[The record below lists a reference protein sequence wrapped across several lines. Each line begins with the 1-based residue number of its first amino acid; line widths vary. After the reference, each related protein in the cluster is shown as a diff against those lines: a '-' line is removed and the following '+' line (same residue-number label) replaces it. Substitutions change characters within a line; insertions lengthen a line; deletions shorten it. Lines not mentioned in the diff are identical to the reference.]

1 MAYRDIKRQ
10 LEELSNENYKDFI
23 KALVSI
29 EKGIEDENILDE
41 VYDEYMDNDSF
52 SLLSEDFDN
61 ILEEIKEQEKIVDDN
76 IDVFTNDNSI
86 EYVLDDTI
94 GLGEKL
100 YNLHIYDYNK
110 VPENLNISN
119 DVILTES
126 EMDQLELDNDNIYSY
141 VDTWTYENYGYTILD
156 DKYAILDDQINA
168 KELVS
173 LGKDNRLFSV
183 CMGGSVGIVEYMI
196 KAKIDSNTIIKALEH
211 FQEIAKSEEELKK
224 LENLSLKL
232 SPRSKQPIQETF
244 YEAFKCKNKTELLN
258 KVLNKD
264 NDVEDLI
271 EYLEYKSKDQII
283 NKIQLTSPDD
293 VVEVI
298 SKLPKEKTKINVIFV
313 NTKNNIQLIKN
324 FNLEEYK
331 DLKDLSVD
339 ILKERY
345 KGLHR
350 AFFVIDSELDLG
362 RSNELQQNLVDN
374 GLLDIISYKDDNMYY
389 SFAGSKNVY
398 AKLSSEEL
406 LLEEKGSKELDND
419 EFNKYYSQQSNL
431 GLDFIN
437 DHEEIL
443 SNLKTGYDSL
453 KREEMG
459 IIIYDKN
466 YKIIEQKALFAGGI
480 SSTVADPT
488 LILSEVL
495 NMRNSYGFAIYHN
508 HPSGYSQP
516 SVEDVLTTKSII
528 NSAKDIGIKM
538 SDHFVI
544 AKEKVQGL
552 VKADIEKFD
561 KTTIDSK
568 YKQKIIKPE
577 LTKNGMEW
585 LLEI

>member
-23 KALVSI
+23 KALISI
-29 EKGIEDENILDE
+29 EKGIEDENILDD
-41 VYDEYMDNDSF
+41 VYDEYMDSDSF
-52 SLLSEDFDN
+52 SLLSENFDN
-61 ILEEIKEQEKIVDDN
+61 ILDEIKEQEKIVEDN

-86 EYVLDDTI
+86 EYVLDNTI
-94 GLGEKL
+94 GVGEKL
-100 YNLHIYDYNK
+100 YNLHIYDYDK
-110 VPENLNISN
+110 VPENLNRTN

-141 VDTWTYENYGYTILD
+141 IDTWTYENYGYIILN
-156 DKYAILDDQINA
+156 DKYAILDDHINA

-173 LGKDNRLFSV
+173 LGKDNKLFSV
-183 CMGGSVGIVEYMI
+183 CMGGSVGIVEYM
-196 KAKIDSNTIIKALEH
+196 KNAKIDLTTINKALEY
-211 FQEIAKSEEELKK
+211 FQEIAKSEEELKQLEK
-224 LENLSLKL
+224 LNIKL
-232 SPRSKQPIQETF
+232 NPFQKQPKQETF

-283 NKIQLTSPDD
+283 DKIQLTSPDD

-298 SKLPKEKTKINVIFV
+298 SKLPKEKSKINVIFV
-313 NTKNNIQLIKN
+313 NTKNNIQLIKS

-362 RSNELQQNLVDN
+362 RSNELEKNLVDN

-459 IIIYDKN
+459 IIIYDEN
-466 YKIIEQKALFAGGI
+466 YKIIEQKDLFAGGI

-488 LILSEVL
+488 LILSGVL
-495 NMRNSYGFAIYHN
+495 NMKNSYGFAIYHN

-528 NSAKDIGIKM
+528 NSAKEIGIKM

-561 KTTIDSK
+561 KTAIDSK